1 MRMSANGLAF
11 LEAHEGVVL
20 KAYRDPVGVW
30 TIGAGLTAASGV
42 VKPRAGMI
50 ISRTEASELLAR
62 ALKYKY
68 EPAVAEAMTH
78 LKGST
83 VIAPLQHEFDAGAS
97 FHWNTG
103 AIGKA
108 TWVKRWRNTA
118 TAELIRTGLMA
129 WNKGGGKVLPGLT
142 RRRKEEAD
150 MLLLAAYAG
159 VKLAEPRTGN
169 ARWALA
175 MTIDEITRVRE
186 GFRKLGYDPGPDA
199 DGVRTAATVQFQ
211 ADNDLKADGIIG
223 RATLSTLQRAL
234 DARSKAKP
242 AAVATAASGGATV
255 ALPDRPASD
264 VPGLTDLP
272 WLPEAALGLA
282 LLYAL
287 WLAWRYRDQVAT
299 KVQSRMPRVAAFLR
313 SF

>member
-1 MRMSANGLAF
+1 MQTSAKGLAY
-11 LEAHEGVVL
+11 LEYKEGVVL
-20 KAYRDPVGVW
+20 KAYLCPAHRW

-42 VKPRAGMI
+42 VKPHAGMI
-50 ISRTEASELLAR
+50 ITLAEANDLLSR
-62 ALKYKY
+62 ALRQKY
-68 EPAVAEAMTH
+68 EPSVAEAMPRA
-78 LKGST
+78 
-83 VIAPLQHEFDAGAS
+83 VQHEFDAGVS

-103 AIGKA
+103 AIRKA
-108 TWVKRWRNTA
+108 TWVKRWRA
-118 TAELIRTGLMA
+118 DAAAELIRAGLMA
-129 WNKGGGKVLPGLT
+129 WNKGGGKVLPGLV

-175 MTIDEITRVRE
+175 LTIDEITRIRE

-234 DARSKAKP
+234 DARSKAQP

-255 ALPDRPASD
+255 ALPDQPASD

-282 LLYAL
+282 ALYAL

-299 KVQSRMPRVAAFLR
+299 TIQSRLPRVAAFLR